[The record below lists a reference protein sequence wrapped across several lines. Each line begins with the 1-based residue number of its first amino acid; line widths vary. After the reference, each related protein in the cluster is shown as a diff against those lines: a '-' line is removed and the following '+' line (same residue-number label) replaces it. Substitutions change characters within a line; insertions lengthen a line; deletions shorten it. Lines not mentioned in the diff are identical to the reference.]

1 MSKNLPSVS
10 GKQVVRA
17 LERIG
22 YGVTRI
28 RGSHHFM
35 ELDGKTSVS
44 VPVHG
49 NRDIA
54 RGTLRSILSDVGLSD
69 DDFADLL

>member
-1 MSKNLPSVS
+1 MSKKLPSVS

-17 LERIG
+17 LEQIG
-22 YGVTRI
+22 YVVTRI

-35 ELDGKTSVS
+35 ALDGKQSVS
-44 VPVHG
+44 VPVHA

-54 RGTLRSILSDVGLSD
+54 RGTLRSILDDVGLSESE
-69 DDFADLL
+69 FVDLL